1 MARVKKQVK
10 KRRKAFEPSYKGMTK
25 EQKKVA
31 KKDFEESLAAFKKS
45 AKKKK
50 RRRRLL
56 RLFLLNTFICN
67 IVLWRQFHSRAS
79 KKYKRR
85 ELGRR

>member
-10 KRRKAFEPSYKGMTK
+10 KRAKQLQPDYKGMTK
-25 EQKKVA
+25 EEKKTA
-31 KKDFEESLAAFKKS
+31 KKEFDEAIKKFKKS
-45 AKKKK
+45 AKWKK
-50 RRRRLL
+50 RKKRF
-56 RLFLLNTFICN
+56 FLLSFCICFI
-67 IVLWRQFHSRAS
+67 VTRKQFFSKAS